1 MAEFEGKLV
10 ADKYRVG
17 ELIREGSTGDIYSGI
32 HEITGDP
39 VLMALLP
46 QALSMDPRLAE
57 PFTRNARRFAGISH
71 DNILRITDFGTDS
84 AGIAYIVYEAGGPRT
99 LLDLL
104 KEAPIAQERALRVAA
119 QIADALKA
127 AHAAGIAYSS
137 LGPSSILLQHDELG
151 RDTVKLFAGGGE
163 IDLPNSA
170 GSSSPYSAPERL
182 RGQPASAGSDIYS
195 LGVLLYEMLSGAR
208 PFEGS
213 NAAELLTKIAAGPPP
228 LTTFRRDLH
237 PSVEPIV
244 MTAIAATPEERYASA
259 ELLAEDI
266 RRILGTEKAV
276 AAATGSKG
284 VWKTAAI
291 SLVGIA
297 VLASGLIYATYTRQT
312 DPTVQLEAD
321 PASLPVQPIGP
332 ATGALEDDLARKM
345 PMSDAEILMSTSV
358 DLLPG
363 GDGYNPWA
371 NGGAPPP
378 GAPLNS
384 VLPPGAYV
392 QPGQVYTI
400 DPNSGSQFMPNE
412 SGIVLVP
419 VPANN
424 VTPAASPT
432 PRTLGDA
439 NTQPTP
445 NTVQTPRP
453 LMTPQPRETPAANP
467 VNRGRQP
474 AANTKPPDPESDE
487 N

>member
-1 MAEFEGKLV
+1 M

-17 ELIREGSTGDIYSGI
+17 EMIREGSAGDLYSGI
-32 HEITGDP
+32 HEVTGDP
-39 VLMALLP
+39 VLLTLLP
-46 QALSMDPRLAE
+46 QALSIDPRLAE
-57 PFTRNARRFAGISH
+57 PFTSSARRFARISH
-71 DNILRITDFGTDS
+71 ENILRIRDFGTDS
-84 AGIAYIVYEAGGPRT
+84 AGIAYIVYEAGSNKT
-99 LLDLL
+99 LSDLL
-104 KEAPIAQERALRVAA
+104 REAPIAQERSLRIAA
-119 QIADALKA
+119 QIADALTA
-127 AHAAGIAYSS
+127 VHADGIVYGS
-137 LGPSSILLQHDELG
+137 LGPSCILLENDELG

-163 IDLPNSA
+163 IILPNS
-170 GSSSPYSAPERL
+170 GEVSTPYSAPERL
-182 RGQPASAGSDIYS
+182 SGQPASARSDNYS
-195 LGVLLYEMLSGAR
+195 LGILLYEMLSGAR
-208 PFEGS
+208 PFEGR
-213 NAAELLTKIAAGPPP
+213 NAAEILTKIAAGPPP

-244 MTAIAATPEERYASA
+244 MTAIAAAPEERYASA
-259 ELLAEDI
+259 KLLAEDI
-266 RRILGTEKAV
+266 SRILGTEKAV
-276 AAATGSKG
+276 AAASAGRS
-284 VWKTAAI
+284 VWKTAAV

-297 VLASGLIYATYTRQT
+297 VLASGLIYATYTRQS

-345 PMSDAEILMSTSV
+345 PMSDAEILMSTSA

-384 VLPPGAYV
+384 VLPPGAYI

-424 VTPAASPT
+424 AAPAASPT
-432 PRTLGDA
+432 PRTQGDA

-445 NTVQTPRP
+445 NPVQSPRP
-453 LMTPQPRETPAANP
+453 LMTPQPRVTPSANP

-474 AANTKPPDPESDE
+474 AANTKPPDPGSDE